1 MNETL
6 NKRLLDT
13 ISKKRMTQREV
24 ALQSG
29 ITESAL
35 SHYIKG
41 DRTPRAKVLAKIAK
55 TLNTTTDYLLNGVAT
70 DSQQEIAYA
79 KELIARNISNMSKED
94 KLNIIS
100 ILLEN

>member
-1 MNETL
+1 MNGTL

-13 ISKKRMTQREV
+13 ITKKRMTQREV
-24 ALQSG
+24 ALKSG

-41 DRTPRAKVLAKIAK
+41 DRTPHAKVLAKIAK
-55 TLNTTTDYLLNGVAT
+55 TLDTTIDYLLNGVAT

-79 KELIARNISNMSKED
+79 KELIARNISNISREE
-94 KLNIIS
+94 KLSIIS